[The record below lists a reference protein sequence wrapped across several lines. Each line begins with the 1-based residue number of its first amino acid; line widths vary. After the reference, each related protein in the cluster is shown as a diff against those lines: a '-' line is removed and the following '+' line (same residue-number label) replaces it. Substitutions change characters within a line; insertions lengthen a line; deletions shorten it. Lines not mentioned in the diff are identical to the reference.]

1 MTETTPP
8 LPLIVDL
15 DGTLIRADLTH
26 ELLVLSVRWAP
37 HLALYVIYLLLV
49 DKARAKRWLTERFG
63 HHVDPAHLPYEE
75 AAVSLIEAHAAR
87 GGRAWLVSGSD
98 EALVSRI
105 AAHLGLFEFSKGST
119 PGENLTSSRKAGF
132 LQRELPGGFSYAG
145 NSHQDLAVWN
155 VASAGYGF
163 RAPPASY
170 HIRNGASGSARV
182 EEVVA
187 RKSPL
192 GALRKAMRLHQWAK
206 NILVFVVPGLVLSDL
221 TGLDLLR
228 LVAGFIFFGLMA
240 SGTYIL
246 NDLFDIPD
254 DRRHATK
261 RFRQI
266 ADGRLDVPFA
276 VAAMAVMV
284 VTSLIGSFLLDPA
297 FGAVVALYACVTVAY
312 SFFLKR
318 LPIIDVFVL
327 AGLFTVR
334 VWGGGE
340 LVGHPPP
347 AWFAMFIGL
356 VFLSLAL
363 AKRYVEIGKSSA
375 GRKISGRGYQAE
387 DGPVVLAFGAATA
400 SASILA
406 LAVYGLL
413 APNRLIDNPPVMMA
427 VAGIVGA
434 WFMRIWLVAGRGELN
449 DDPVM
454 FAVRDKV
461 SLACLLIVG
470 LILAGESARPIWSQW
485 F

>member
-1 MTETTPP
+1 MELETRSETQHD
-8 LPLIVDL
+8 LIN
-15 DGTLIRADLTH
+15 R
-26 ELLVLSVRWAP
+26 VLGRM
-37 HLALYVIYLLLV
+37 
-49 DKARAKRWLTERFG
+49 RT
-63 HHVDPAHLPYEE
+63 YEE

-132 LQRELPGGFSYAG
+132 LQRELPGGFAYAG
-145 NSHQDLAVWN
+145 NSRQDLAVWN

-170 HIRNGASGSARV
+170 RIRNGVSGAAKV
-182 EEVVA
+182 KEVVA
-187 RKSPL
+187 HKAPL

-266 ADGRLDVPFA
+266 ADGRLEVPFA

-284 VTSLIGSFLLDPA
+284 VTSLLGSFLLDPA
-297 FGAVVALYACVTVAY
+297 FGAVVSLYACVTVAY

-340 LVGHPPP
+340 LVGHPPT

-363 AKRYVEIGKSSA
+363 AKRYVEISKSGA

-400 SASILA
+400 SAAILA

-427 VAGIVGA
+427 VACIVGA
-434 WFMRIWLVAGRGELN
+434 WFMRIWLVAGRGELH

-461 SLACLLIVG
+461 SLACLLVVAAV
-470 LILAGESARPIWSQW
+470 LAAESTRPIWSQW

>member
-26 ELLVLSVRWAP
+26 ELLVLSFRWAP
-37 HLALYVIYLLLV
+37 HLALYVIFLLIV
-49 DKARAKRWLTERFG
+49 DRARAKRWLTERFG
-63 HHVDPAHLPYEE
+63 HHVDPAYLPYEE
-75 AAVSLIEAHAAR
+75 AAVALIATHTAR

-105 AAHLGLFEFSKGST
+105 AAHLGIFEFSKGST

-132 LQRELPGGFSYAG
+132 LMRELPGGFAYAG
-145 NSHQDLAVWN
+145 NSRQDLAVWK
-155 VASAGYGF
+155 VAAAGFGF

-170 HIRNGASGSARV
+170 RIKNKASGAV
-182 EEVVA
+182 TVKKVLA

-221 TGLDLLR
+221 TGPDLAR
-228 LVAGFIFFGLMA
+228 LLAGFICFGVMA

-266 ADGRLDVPFA
+266 ADGQLNVPLA
-276 VAAMAVMV
+276 VAAMTFMV
-284 VTSLIGSFLLDPA
+284 ITSLIGSFLLDPA
-297 FGAVVALYACVTVAY
+297 FGAIVALYACVTVTY
-312 SFFLKR
+312 SFLLKR
-318 LPIIDVFVL
+318 LPIIDVFIL

-340 LVGHPPP
+340 LVGHPPT

-363 AKRYVEIGKSSA
+363 AKRYVEIGKSGA
-375 GRKISGRGYQAE
+375 GGKISGRGYRAE

-400 SASILA
+400 SAAILA

-413 APNRLIDNPPVMMA
+413 APSRLIDNPPVMMA
-427 VAGIVGA
+427 VACIVGA

-454 FAVRDKV
+454 FAVKDKV
-461 SLACLLIVG
+461 SLACLVVVAAF
-470 LILAGESARPIWSQW
+470 LAAESTRPIWSQW

>member
-1 MTETTPP
+1 
-8 LPLIVDL
+8 VD
-15 DGTLIRADLTH
+15 R
-26 ELLVLSVRWAP
+26 
-37 HLALYVIYLLLV
+37 
-49 DKARAKRWLTERFG
+49 ARAKRWLTERFG

-75 AAVSLIEAHAAR
+75 AAVALIETHRSR

-105 AAHLGLFEFSKGST
+105 AAHLGMFEFSKGST

-132 LQRELPGGFSYAG
+132 LKRALPEGFAYAG
-145 NSHQDLAVWN
+145 NSRQDLAVWK
-155 VASAGYGF
+155 VAAAGYGF
-163 RAPPASY
+163 RAPQASY
-170 HIRNGASGSARV
+170 RIKNKSSGAATVEKVLARQ
-182 EEVVA
+182 
-187 RKSPL
+187 SQL
-192 GALRKAMRLHQWAK
+192 GAVRKAMRLHQWAK

-221 TGLDLLR
+221 TGLDLIR
-228 LVAGFIFFGLMA
+228 LFAGFFFFGLMA

-266 ADGRLDVPFA
+266 ADGRLNVPLA
-276 VAAMAVMV
+276 LAAMIMMV
-284 VTSLIGSFLLDPA
+284 VLSLSGSFLLDPA
-297 FGAVVALYACVTVAY
+297 FGAVVSLYACLTVAY

-327 AGLFTVR
+327 AGLFTLR

-340 LVGHPPP
+340 LVAHPPT

-363 AKRYVEIGKSSA
+363 AKRYIEIAKSGAGK
-375 GRKISGRGYQAE
+375 KISGRGYQAE

-400 SASILA
+400 SAAILA

-413 APNRLIDNPPVMMA
+413 APNRLIDNPSVMMT
-427 VAGIVGA
+427 VACVVGA

-449 DDPVM
+449 DDPVL
-454 FAVRDKV
+454 FAVKDKV
-461 SLACLLIVG
+461 SLACLVLVAAF
-470 LILAGESARPIWSQW
+470 LAAESTRPIWSQW